1 MGVIETVKKCNS
13 VFKYIIS
20 YQKKNDNPAGVY
32 IYNSEGTLMYP
43 FSISSEEKDKIPDY
57 YHAID
62 DSVSSRSYTNPIS
75 GLREIMAYESSS
87 YTGWTYITVQPEN
100 IILAPV
106 HNLVKLLLLV
116 VFLMLVFSAFL
127 SYQLSRSLSRPIKQL
142 RSIIKKTALATLG
155 QQPAPINMPYD
166 ELEELNQAF
175 QKMSSDLK
183 TSMDELIDTRQQ
195 ELKSR
200 SLALQS
206 QINPHFYYNTLS
218 SIIVLAENNQS
229 DEVAVLCR
237 NLTKI
242 MRYITNSG
250 TQTVK
255 LKEEIEY
262 VKEYLYCMKVR
273 YQSSLDYEIDIDNS
287 ILEEPIPKLIIQPI
301 VENALKYGTDCIPP
315 WNITV
320 TSQVTPDFWQI
331 DIPDSGN
338 GFTEDRIA
346 LIDSRIKEAGERT
359 GMPELQINGLGLLNV
374 YLRWKL
380 YCQDDIIFT
389 YGNTEDGHGKVSIG
403 RRKKITGE

>member
-1 MGVIETVKKCNS
+1 
-13 VFKYIIS
+13 
-20 YQKKNDNPAGVY
+20 
-32 IYNSEGTLMYP
+32 
-43 FSISSEEKDKIPDY
+43 
-57 YHAID
+57 
-62 DSVSSRSYTNPIS
+62 
-75 GLREIMAYESSS
+75 
-87 YTGWTYITVQPEN
+87 
-100 IILAPV
+100 
-106 HNLVKLLLLV
+106 
-116 VFLMLVFSAFL
+116 MLVFSAFL

-255 LKEEIEY
+255 LKAVSYTHLDVYKRQIQY
-262 VKEYLYCMKVR
+262 VPQEQPVLG
-273 YQSSLDYEIDIDNS
+273 E
-287 ILEEPIPKLIIQPI
+287 LIMLPHMNQYPYS
-301 VENALKYGTDCIPP
+301 A
-315 WNITV
+315 
-320 TSQVTPDFWQI
+320 
-331 DIPDSGN
+331 
-338 GFTEDRIA
+338 R
-346 LIDSRIKEAGERT
+346 RT
-359 GMPELQINGLGLLNV
+359 G
-374 YLRWKL
+374 R
-380 YCQDDIIFT
+380 D
-389 YGNTEDGHGKVSIG
+389 
-403 RRKKITGE
+403 R